1 MQQLEAGHCIQQ
13 SISMRY
19 GAVVIEIYV
28 GGQHEIFLVQKT
40 ILVGIDRGLPVNQ
53 SSKIP
58 KDS

>member
-1 MQQLEAGHCIQQ
+1 
-13 SISMRY
+13 MRY
-19 GAVVIEIYV
+19 GGVVIEIYA
-28 GGQHEIFLVQKT
+28 GGQHEIFLVQMT